1 MSFPCARV
9 CVSVCVCCVLQAN
22 KAKDLRG
29 EVVEEEPEPEF
40 VDYPLPELKAP
51 DGSVIG
57 TGEEEEE
64 AGEDVADG
72 AAEALVPVQAPA
84 GKR

>member
-1 MSFPCARV
+1 
-9 CVSVCVCCVLQAN
+9 LQAN

-64 AGEDVADG
+64 EDGAGEEEADG